1 MCPQRKTTLGWVE
14 EAWRWA
20 VEEVGE
26 AVEEVGEAEEV
37 VAPVG
42 EEEER

>member
-1 MCPQRKTTLGWVE
+1 MCPQRKTTLERVE
-14 EAWRWA
+14 EAWRRA
-20 VEEVGE
+20 VEEAGE
-26 AVEEVGEAEEV
+26 EEEVEEV